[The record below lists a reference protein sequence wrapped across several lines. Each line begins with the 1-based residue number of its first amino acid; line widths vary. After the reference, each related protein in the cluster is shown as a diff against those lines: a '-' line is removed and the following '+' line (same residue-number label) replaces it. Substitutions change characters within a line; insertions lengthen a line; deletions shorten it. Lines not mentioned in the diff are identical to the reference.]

1 MCARRTTLKSEPL
14 HLADGCLIIN
24 RDVTGRLHFAPLLG
38 WYDLLLPRYLVSP
51 FTMALHVVRVY
62 VMGGCSRHVW
72 AVEVIDEGE
81 GHGEGG
87 ETVLTNTKII
97 KQNIKAREA
106 QNHNRSARTTPSHL
120 SSLVEHNFLHLW

>member
-1 MCARRTTLKSEPL
+1 
-14 HLADGCLIIN
+14 
-24 RDVTGRLHFAPLLG
+24 
-38 WYDLLLPRYLVSP
+38 
-51 FTMALHVVRVY
+51 
-62 VMGGCSRHVW
+62 VW

-81 GHGEGG
+81 GKRKEG

-120 SSLVEHNFLHLW
+120 NSLVDNNFLHLRLQGCRGRRASCAENEAENVVFSVFF

>member
-1 MCARRTTLKSEPL
+1 
-14 HLADGCLIIN
+14 
-24 RDVTGRLHFAPLLG
+24 
-38 WYDLLLPRYLVSP
+38 
-51 FTMALHVVRVY
+51 MALHVVRVY

-81 GHGEGG
+81 GQEEKEG

-120 SSLVEHNFLHLW
+120 SSLVKHIFLHLWL